1 MRSDFKHLLKWKQLG
16 TLRFDRELQIVAV
29 DKKAD
34 SILRGA
40 GQSVTENHLLTYLP
54 EFIGSE
60 SFLLEVLDGRQSEF
74 RLDYVNRIDPE
85 GAIHYL
91 NLLVVAEQDGDGVV
105 ILEDATEGA
114 LAQQKQNQQKY
125 ELFLYRH
132 DSDFRR
138 RFLSESILGHSG
150 AIESVRDTIRKLSS
164 VPGATVL
171 LQGETGAGKN
181 LAARVI
187 HYSSM
192 PADAPLVDINCAALP
207 EHLLESELFGYEKGA
222 FTHATTAKPGLFEE
236 ANNGTL
242 FLDEIGELPLNM
254 QAKLLSVLET
264 KRFRRLGSNK
274 PIEISSRIIAA
285 TNRDL
290 KTEVEKKTSR
300 EDLFYRLNVVCI
312 DLPPLRELGKDVLLI
327 ADHMLKIFNI
337 ELKKKVRGFSP
348 SAQQAL
354 CDYHW
359 PGNVRELSNCIERA
373 MIFIETDTIEAGD
386 LIISASAPAQS
397 AEGQSSWVVPPE
409 GIRLEEVERQLI
421 ASALA
426 LAGDNKSKAA
436 RLLGLSRDTL
446 RYRLEKHK
454 LL

>member
-1 MRSDFKHLLKWKQLG
+1 MKADLNHLLDWKQLG
-16 TLRFDRELQIVAV
+16 TLRFDRDLSVVAV
-29 DKKAD
+29 DKNAE
-34 SILRGA
+34 SILRVA
-40 GQSVTENHLLTYLP
+40 GQSAMDQHLLRILP
-54 EFIGSE
+54 EFVGNE
-60 SFLLEVLDGRQSEF
+60 SFLVEVLEGQHPEF
-74 RLDYVNRIDPE
+74 RLDYINRVDMD
-85 GAIHYL
+85 GMTHYL
-91 NLLVVAEQDGDGVV
+91 NLLVVAEQGGDGIV
-105 ILEDATEGA
+105 ILEDATEEA
-114 LAQQKQNQQKY
+114 LARQKQNQQKY

-132 DSDFRR
+132 DSDFRT
-138 RFLSESILGHSG
+138 RFLSESILGQSV
-150 AIESVRDTIRKLSS
+150 AIETVRETIRKLSG

-222 FTHATTAKPGLFEE
+222 FTHATAAKPGLFEE
-236 ANNGTL
+236 AHNGTL

-290 KTEVEKKTSR
+290 KVEVEKKTFR

-312 DLPPLRELGKDVLLI
+312 DLPPLRELGTDVLLI
-327 ADHMLKIFNI
+327 ADHLLKIFNI
-337 ELKKKVRGFSP
+337 ELKKKVGGFSP
-348 SAQQAL
+348 SAQKAL
-354 CDYHW
+354 CNYHW

-373 MIFIETDTIEAGD
+373 MIFIETDTIEAED
-386 LIISASAPAQS
+386 LIISGSTQ
-397 AEGQSSWVVPPE
+397 EITTHGQPRWSVPPE

-421 ASALA
+421 ASALE
-426 LAGDNKSKAA
+426 LASDNKSKAA

-446 RYRLEKHK
+446 RYRLEKYK

>member
-1 MRSDFKHLLKWKQLG
+1 MKADLKHFLRWKNLG
-16 TLRFDRELQIVAV
+16 TLRFDRDLHIISS
-29 DKKAD
+29 DKRAE
-34 SILRGA
+34 SILRA
-40 GQSVTENHLLTYLP
+40 SGQPATEIRLVSLLP

-60 SFLLEVLDGRQSEF
+60 SYLVGVLDGDHPDF
-74 RLDYVNRIDPE
+74 RLDYVNRVDLE
-85 GAIHYL
+85 GVTHFL
-91 NLLVVAEQDGDGVV
+91 NLLVLAESDDQGIVV
-105 ILEDATEGA
+105 LENATAEA
-114 LAQQKQNQQKY
+114 LAQQKFNQQKY

-132 DSDFRR
+132 DSAFRR
-138 RFLSESILGHSG
+138 RFLSDSILGQSA
-150 AIESVRDTIRKLSS
+150 AIESVRKTIQKLSR

-222 FTHATTAKPGLFEE
+222 FTHATTAKPGLLEE
-236 ANNGTL
+236 AHNGTL

-290 KTEVEKKTSR
+290 KAEVEKKTFR

-312 DLPPLRELGKDVLLI
+312 NLPPLRELGKDILLI
-327 ADHMLKIFNI
+327 ADHLLKIFNI
-337 ELKKKVRGFSP
+337 ELKKKVEGFSAA
-348 SAQQAL
+348 AQQEL
-354 CDYHW
+354 CEYHW

-373 MIFIETDTIEAGD
+373 MIFIEKDTIDIDDLVITAAAPLKAGG
-386 LIISASAPAQS
+386 
-397 AEGQSSWVVPPE
+397 GQSSWAVPPE
-409 GIRLEEVERQLI
+409 GIRLEDVERQLI
-421 ASALA
+421 SSALEIA
-426 LAGDNKSKAA
+426 ADNKSKAA

>member
-1 MRSDFKHLLKWKQLG
+1 MKTDLKHLLNWKQLG
-16 TLRFDRELQIVAV
+16 TLQFDNELRIVAI
-29 DKKAD
+29 DRQAD
-34 SILRGA
+34 SILRIA
-40 GQSVTENHLLTYLP
+40 GQATTDNHLLTLLP

-60 SFLLEVLDGRQSEF
+60 TYLAGVLDGRHSEF
-74 RLDYVNRIDPE
+74 RLDYVNRMDPE
-85 GAIHYL
+85 GNAHYL
-91 NLLVVAEQDGDGVV
+91 NLLVVAKQGGDGIV
-105 ILEDATEGA
+105 ILENATEKA

-138 RFLSESILGHSG
+138 RFLSESILGQSA
-150 AIESVRDTIRKLSS
+150 AIETVRETIRKLSS

-236 ANNGTL
+236 AHNGTL

-274 PIEISSRIIAA
+274 PIEISSRIITA
-285 TNRDL
+285 TNLDL
-290 KTEVEKKTSR
+290 REEVEKKTFR
-300 EDLFYRLNVVCI
+300 EDLYYRLNVVCI
-312 DLPPLRELGKDVLLI
+312 NLPPLRKLGTDVLLI
-327 ADHMLKIFNI
+327 ADHLLKIFNI
-337 ELKKKVRGFSP
+337 ELKKKVNGFSS
-348 SAQQAL
+348 SAQKAL

-373 MIFIETDTIEAGD
+373 MIFIDKDTIEAED
-386 LIISASAPAQS
+386 LIISGSTPPAT
-397 AEGQSSWVVPPE
+397 AEELTIWSVPPE
-409 GIRLEEVERQLI
+409 GISLEEVERQLI
-421 ASALA
+421 ASALE
-426 LAGDNKSKAA
+426 LAADNKSKAA

-446 RYRLEKHK
+446 RYRLEKYK

>member
-1 MRSDFKHLLKWKQLG
+1 MKADLKHFLRWKNLG
-16 TLRFDRELQIVAV
+16 TLRFDRDLHIISS
-29 DKKAD
+29 DKRAE
-34 SILRGA
+34 SILRA
-40 GQSVTENHLLTYLP
+40 SGQPATEIRLVSLLP

-60 SFLLEVLDGRQSEF
+60 SYLVGVLDGNHPDF
-74 RLDYVNRIDPE
+74 RLDYVNRVDLE
-85 GAIHYL
+85 GVTHFL
-91 NLLVVAEQDGDGVV
+91 NLLVLAESDDQGIVV
-105 ILEDATEGA
+105 LENATAEA
-114 LAQQKQNQQKY
+114 LAQQKFNQQKY

-132 DSDFRR
+132 DSAFRR
-138 RFLSESILGHSG
+138 RFLSDSILGQSA
-150 AIESVRDTIRKLSS
+150 AIESVRKTIQKLSR

-222 FTHATTAKPGLFEE
+222 FTHATTAKPGLLEE
-236 ANNGTL
+236 AHNGTL

-290 KTEVEKKTSR
+290 KAEVEKKTFR

-312 DLPPLRELGKDVLLI
+312 NLPPLRELGKDILLI
-327 ADHMLKIFNI
+327 ADHLLKIFNI
-337 ELKKKVRGFSP
+337 ELKKKVGGFSAA
-348 SAQQAL
+348 AQQEL
-354 CDYHW
+354 CEYHW

-373 MIFIETDTIEAGD
+373 MIFIEKDTIDIDD
-386 LIISASAPAQS
+386 LVITAAAPLKTGG
-397 AEGQSSWVVPPE
+397 GQSSWAVPPE
-409 GIRLEEVERQLI
+409 GIRLEDVERQLI
-421 ASALA
+421 SSALEIA
-426 LAGDNKSKAA
+426 ADNKSKAA